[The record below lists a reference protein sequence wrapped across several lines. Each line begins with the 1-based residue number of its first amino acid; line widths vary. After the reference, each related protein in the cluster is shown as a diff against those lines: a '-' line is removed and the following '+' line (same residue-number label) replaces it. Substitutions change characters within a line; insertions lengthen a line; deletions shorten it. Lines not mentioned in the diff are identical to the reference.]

1 MTRSEFSQVFA
12 AALNT
17 GLSTTDAFKRI
28 RSKAV
33 KTAVKTAIFNH
44 MYELATPEI
53 LSMIEK
59 EVVDDLNEFSM
70 IDGWY
75 DWKVKAILDSEKK
88 KFIVQVAVK
97 HSKTMEYTIY
107 SGKTDC

>member
-1 MTRSEFSQVFA
+1 MTRSEFSQAFA
-12 AALNT
+12 AALNA
-17 GLSTTDAFKRI
+17 GLSTTDALMRI
-28 RSKAV
+28 RSKVV

-44 MYELATPEI
+44 MYELATPET

-59 EVVDDLNEFSM
+59 EVANELNDFSM

-75 DWKVKAILDSEKK
+75 DWKVKAIHDSKK
-88 KFIVQVAVK
+88 RKIIVQVAVM

-107 SGKTDC
+107 SGETDC

>member
-12 AALNT
+12 AALNA
-17 GLSTTDAFKRI
+17 GLSAVDALKLI

-33 KTAVKTAIFNH
+33 KTAVKTAIFKH
-44 MYELATPEI
+44 MHDIATPAVI
-53 LSMIEK
+53 CTIEK
-59 EVVDDLNEFSM
+59 EVIDELNEFSL

-75 DWKVKAILDSEKK
+75 DWKVQAYHDEEKR

-107 SGKTDC
+107 SGETDC